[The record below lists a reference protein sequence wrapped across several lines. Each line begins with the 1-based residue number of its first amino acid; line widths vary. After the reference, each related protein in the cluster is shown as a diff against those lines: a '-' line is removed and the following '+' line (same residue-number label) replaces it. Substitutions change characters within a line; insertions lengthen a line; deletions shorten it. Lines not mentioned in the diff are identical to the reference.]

1 MYKMQNFNLLD
12 MLASFIMTG
21 KCRVL
26 IWLSHLPLFMPC
38 DGTPYSFLFGSLY
51 VSINLLAY
59 HLFSV
64 LCSILQTTMIS
75 ARNNSSKEELR

>member
-1 MYKMQNFNLLD
+1 MYKMQNFNLSD

-38 DGTPYSFLFGSLY
+38 DVVLLILPCLAPCMSASTFWPIIYSQFC
-51 VSINLLAY
+51 AP
-59 HLFSV
+59 FSR
-64 LCSILQTTMIS
+64 LP
-75 ARNNSSKEELR
+75 